1 MSLTLAHEIARGGL
15 LANATQSSLVS
26 RNIALLNRP
35 GDIVWDGT
43 GTGNRFQF
51 NLCGVCVR

>member
-26 RNIALLNRP
+26 RNIANVDNPNAGRKYAHT
-35 GDIVWDGT
+35 IT
-43 GTGNRFQF
+43 SEI
-51 NLCGVCVR
+51 GVHLSAIT